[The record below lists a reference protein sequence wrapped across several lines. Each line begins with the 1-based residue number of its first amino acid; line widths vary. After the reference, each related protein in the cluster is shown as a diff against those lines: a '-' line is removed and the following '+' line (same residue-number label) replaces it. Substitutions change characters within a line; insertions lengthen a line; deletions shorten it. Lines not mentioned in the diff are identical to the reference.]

1 MNNVAIEPVF
11 TKRQF
16 HVFFNLPQ
24 RLYRDDPNY
33 VVPLRMELNKQFN
46 KNKNPFFEH
55 AEVQPFLAYKDGEAV
70 GRITAAK
77 NHRYNEFYKDG
88 AGFFGFFECIDDPEV
103 AKKLL
108 NAAEGWLRERKIT
121 FLLGPLS
128 FSMNDDVSPGVLVSG
143 FESPPFILM
152 GHAFPY
158 YQNLIES
165 TGYEKAVDV
174 LAFRM
179 PIQQE
184 INPRFVAIVERLK
197 RTRNIKIRFFDPKNF
212 WRDAKILVDIYNSA
226 WDGNWGFVPFTE
238 DEFIEIVKSLKQ
250 IYIRELVQIAEID
263 GEPVGWAMTLPN
275 INEALIHINGKLFPF
290 GLFKLMY
297 WMKRVKGLR
306 MWGLGIKPEYRK
318 RGVDVMLYYHSLI
331 EGKRLGYTDGE
342 LSWVLE
348 TNIPIIR
355 AAHYVKGEEYKRYRI
370 YKKSIS

>member
-1 MNNVAIEPVF
+1 MNSVTIEPIV
-11 TKRQF
+11 TKRQLR
-16 HVFFNLPQ
+16 VFFDLPQ
-24 RLYRDDPNY
+24 RLYRNDPHY
-33 VVPLRMELNKQFN
+33 VSPLRMELNHQFN
-46 KNKNPFFEH
+46 KKKNPFFEH
-55 AEVQPFLAYKDGEAV
+55 AEVQPFLAYKDGKAV

-77 NHRYNEFYKDG
+77 NHRHNEFYKDR
-88 AGFFGFFECIDDPEV
+88 AGFFGFFECTDDGEV
-103 AKKLL
+103 AKSLL
-108 NAAEGWLRERKIT
+108 NTAEGWLRERKIT
-121 FLLGPLS
+121 SVFGPLS

-158 YQNLIES
+158 YRQLIES
-165 TGYEKAVDV
+165 SGYEKAVDV

-179 PIQQE
+179 PVQQE

-212 WRDAKILVDIYNSA
+212 WRDAKILIDVYNSA

-238 DEFIEIVKSLKQ
+238 DEFIEIVKSLKK
-250 IYIRELVQIAEID
+250 IYIRDLVQIAEID

-290 GLFKLMY
+290 GLLKLMY

-318 RGVDVMLYYHSLI
+318 RGVDAMLYYHSLI

-348 TNIPIIR
+348 TNMPIIR
-355 AAHYVKGEEYKRYRI
+355 AAHYVQGEEYKRYRI
-370 YKKSIS
+370 FKKSIS